1 MKSTAFKMLCRLLI
15 VSLFA
20 LPFQS
25 AMAGMIG
32 TQQALAAASAQA
44 DRDAIV
50 SALTRSDVASQ
61 LQAQGVDTNA
71 AKARVAAMTDQ
82 EASALAGQIQSV
94 PAGAHTNGWTIAAV
108 VIIAI
113 VVWYF
118 YAYK

>member
-32 TQQALAAASAQA
+32 TQQALAVASAQA

-61 LQAQGVDTNA
+61 LQSQGVDTNA

-82 EASALAGQIQSV
+82 EASALAGQIQSA
-94 PAGAHTNGWTIAAV
+94 PAGAHVNGWAIAV
-108 VIIAI
+108 VVAL